1 MKILFFIKRSRLA
14 VLLLFLFGFTG
25 CFEDKFDLEKLSTRM
40 EVNPSFTAPI
50 AKGSLTIEDLVSEDG
65 ENIVY
70 DSSDAQGP
78 FLKFIYREDSIFSF
92 GGNDFFSIHE
102 SDSDGYSL
110 GNIELEQF
118 GPVEKAITLR
128 QIVKNATTNT
138 TEAQTI
144 KNADGT
150 SVPFPTI
157 DSLAISGDYKADA
170 IDHFRYAWFE
180 QGMIEV
186 TLTNNMPVKTTAQFQ
201 LRTQIMD
208 ASGSSVEEDLV
219 LKRFVF
225 EDIPAGGNL
234 TKTFNLAGEKLGSVL
249 YATEIAMSSPGTS
262 SSVEIK
268 LDEQNLHME
277 AQSTDLVISSGE
289 ISILNQVL
297 DAQQTKVSV
306 GNTGDRRLDTVRL
319 KGGTLNYS
327 IQNNTNIPAIINITL
342 PNSEDLTTGDP
353 VAINTDIPAQ
363 STINQV
369 FDLTDTQ
376 TSLNG
381 LDSLPIEYTIELG
394 GTQNF
399 VSYNASDRVDFN
411 YSVDISSDDA
421 DYISG
426 YFGQDTIQFPSDRFE
441 TGLDLFSNFTGDFTL
456 TNPSIRLFYQNSI
469 GVPFAANLNLVA
481 ESEDGT
487 RQNLNEGGS
496 QGILE
501 FGHPTS
507 PEQTLNDTLVIDKST
522 SDLEKFISLPPGKIL
537 FDGEGYINHNTTPDQ
552 RNFITSQTDV
562 QVGMEMDLPL
572 DIKTAGLTYRDSVP
586 FELEVEFDES
596 LRLFG
601 KFTNELPFTI
611 DLQLI
616 CRDSTTNEELLSLQA
631 LDSDGNPAELIKA
644 PEIGSSGRVSS
655 PGENLVYFMIE
666 GSELEKFNQTNQLVI
681 IATVATPGTEGVRFY
696 SDYSLDFR
704 IGIDETGTNIAF

>member
-1 MKILFFIKRSRLA
+1 
-14 VLLLFLFGFTG
+14 
-25 CFEDKFDLEKLSTRM
+25 
-40 EVNPSFTAPI
+40 
-50 AKGSLTIEDLVSEDG
+50 
-65 ENIVY
+65 
-70 DSSDAQGP
+70 
-78 FLKFIYREDSIFSF
+78 
-92 GGNDFFSIHE
+92 
-102 SDSDGYSL
+102 
-110 GNIELEQF
+110 
-118 GPVEKAITLR
+118 
-128 QIVKNATTNT
+128 
-138 TEAQTI
+138 
-144 KNADGT
+144 
-150 SVPFPTI
+150 
-157 DSLAISGDYKADA
+157 
-170 IDHFRYAWFE
+170 
-180 QGMIEV
+180 
-186 TLTNNMPVKTTAQFQ
+186 
-201 LRTQIMD
+201 MD
-208 ASGSSVEEDLV
+208 ASGSSVEEDLA

-249 YATEIAMSSPGTS
+249 YATEVAMSSPGTS

-268 LDEQNLHME
+268 LDEQNLYIE

-297 DAQQTKVSV
+297 DAQQTKVSI

-327 IQNNTNIPAIINITL
+327 IQNNTNIPAFINITL
-342 PNSEDLTTGDP
+342 PKSEDLNSGDP

-369 FDLTDTQ
+369 FDLTDTE

-399 VSYNASDRVDFN
+399 VPYNASDRVDFN

-426 YFGQDTIQFPSDRFE
+426 YFGRDTIQFPSDRFE

-496 QGILE
+496 QGVLE
-501 FGHPTS
+501 FRHPTS
-507 PEQTLNDTLVIDKST
+507 PDKTLNDTLVIDKST

-616 CRDSTTNEELLSLQA
+616 CRDSTNNEELLNLQA
-631 LDSDGNPAELIKA
+631 LDSEGNPAELIKA